1 MFELSRA
8 SGAGMFLWG
17 RVPDATPV
25 DELVRRARA
34 QSILLARGALRAA

>member
-25 DELVRRARA
+25 DELVRRAR
-34 QSILLARGALRAA
+34 IEFLRGTLRAA